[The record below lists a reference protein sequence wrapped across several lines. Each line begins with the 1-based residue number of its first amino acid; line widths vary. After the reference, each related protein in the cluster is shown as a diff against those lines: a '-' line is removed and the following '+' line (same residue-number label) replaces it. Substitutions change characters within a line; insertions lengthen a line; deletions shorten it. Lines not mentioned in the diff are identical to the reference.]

1 MKDSVNAV
9 LAERAELDR
18 GFVGSAITSALA
30 HALLVGMAVG
40 VTLLSPK
47 EPLMKV
53 ATGFAMPM
61 GGYGTPNVAP
71 AAPAPPTPVTQPP
84 AAKPEPPAPQI
95 IKPPQEL
102 PRKGLADIDEKTTRK
117 KPDKTPRPVAVAT
130 GPTTTARPTAPAAA
144 SATQGF
150 SLTAPVGGG
159 VPGGTE
165 LFGDWYMTGLQ
176 RKIWIVWAQQMRA
189 GMPQPAIVSFTIL
202 ADGSVSDV
210 HVVQSSGV
218 YLLDNAAQRA
228 IISSAPFGP
237 LPKDYGTNRI
247 TIQGVFKPGE

>member
-1 MKDSVNAV
+1 VKDSVNAV
-9 LAERAELDR
+9 LLERAELER
-18 GFVGSAITSALA
+18 GFAGSAIASGLA
-30 HALLVGMAVG
+30 HALVVGIAVG
-40 VTLLSPK
+40 VTLLSPR

-53 ATGFAMPM
+53 AVGFAMPM
-61 GGYGTPNVAP
+61 GGYGTPKAAA

-84 AAKPEPPAPQI
+84 AAKPEPAPI

-117 KPDKTPRPVAVAT
+117 KPEKPPKPVAAGS
-130 GPTTTARPTAPAAA
+130 GPTNTARPAPGAAA
-144 SATQGF
+144 TEGF
-150 SLTAPVGGG
+150 SLTAPVGPG

-165 LFGDWYMTGLQ
+165 LFGDWYMTGVQ

-189 GMPQPAIVSFTIL
+189 GMQQPAIVSFTIL
-202 ADGSVSDV
+202 ADGAVSDV

-228 IISSAPFGP
+228 ILSSAPFGP